1 MGEAAV
7 FETLAGVIQMSV
19 FNALNT
25 AIYGKLSAGTALTG
39 LLGGT
44 AIYYQ
49 QAPDKAAVPYVVWS
63 YQSGGYENL
72 TPREMWSGLAWVRV
86 YAATPA
92 LAGSVDIQIHALL
105 HEKALTVT
113 GWTNFWL
120 VREADFEN
128 VETLPNDVKVHMAGG
143 MYRIRLSE

>member
-1 MGEAAV
+1 
-7 FETLAGVIQMSV
+7 MSV
-19 FNALNT
+19 FNVLNT
-25 AIYGKLSAGTALTG
+25 AMYSQLSGGTALTG

-49 QAPDKAAVPYVVWS
+49 QAPDNANLPYVVWS
-63 YQSGGYENL
+63 YQSAGYENL
-72 TPREMWSGLAWVRV
+72 TPREMWSGLLWVRG

-92 LAGSVDIQIHALL
+92 LAGSVDTQIHALL

-120 VREADFEN
+120 VREGDFEN
-128 VETLPNDVKVHMAGG
+128 VETLPNGKKVHMAGG
-143 MYRIRLSE
+143 MYRIRLSD